1 MKRNIAQVLT
11 FSLLAA
17 SAGLISCVDSDKDYF
32 DADKLKQIYEDTFPV
47 KNVDPDGDWE
57 MTRSVLASVSV
68 NGDAGVDYT
77 IRIFDANPL
86 NSEND
91 AKLLAEG
98 IATNHKAFAVTID
111 CATEL
116 DRVFVARVDGQGH
129 YLVQPVSI
137 ENGAAIAHF
146 GDKNGETRAMA
157 RAGGASSVPNMEAPY
172 TAAEIKAKK
181 AEATEIEPGW
191 DLGAGSNWG
200 GAYSKNP
207 VFSKSERWFK
217 IPKGE
222 FYGQFSVSGTSGG
235 AKAIKV
241 IVPKD
246 SKWII
251 RNSIQFDAITEIIV
265 EDDGKIEI
273 DKNATLTLTSSSYLT
288 VLHDGEIKGDG
299 SISITNNSNG
309 LSNYN
314 AGEIECSVLKIEG
327 GGSDRSFVNYGKLEL
342 DRYEASTNGTTL
354 INHGKIKAGE
364 INGNNNTNIKNG
376 CYIETGKFQFG
387 SLLMGSSSEAIC
399 KELSS
404 IGNNND
410 IVMEAQSMLVCTG
423 IASLYRNVTGP
434 TRGKALLKISSIAK
448 TSGLN
453 ESSSKVSNNIICE
466 ITDQSTGGK
475 EPSRWSP
482 FDWLVNK
489 GLQNSATY
497 CNPGKADFLLPE
509 DDDCIKEGYEPD
521 DDEDDVE
528 LQYAVYSYAFEDN
541 YPYSG
546 DYDFNDI
553 VLNVTL
559 PAAGDEVDEL
569 KYTIDLRAVGAIKQ
583 LGAGLRIRGIDC
595 DNVESVSFGAGAAQR
610 ANSLSSGIFE
620 NVPYETTGGEL
631 VIPLFGDAHQV
642 YGYMGSDRTMLNTGG
657 NSIPL
662 KEIYTLEVKIELD
675 DDISVPSATDD
686 LDFFIAYKTT
696 GRKRTEI
703 HLSKFNTA
711 TPNGALADGQVL
723 DVIQAVNNT
732 WALCVPDKFAYPT
745 ERTVITDAYPGF
757 VDWGQNQDTNTFWYK
772 TPVSDE
778 AVMKY

>member
-1 MKRNIAQVLT
+1 MKRNIAQVLI

-17 SAGLISCVDSDKDYF
+17 SAGLISCVDNDRNYF
-32 DADKLKQIYEDTFPV
+32 DADKLKQIYEETFPV

-57 MTRSVLASVSV
+57 MSRSIAANVSV
-68 NGDAGVDYT
+68 NGDTGVDYT

-86 NSEND
+86 NAEND

-98 IATNHKAFAVTID
+98 TAANNKVFTVTLD
-111 CATEL
+111 CPTAL

-137 ENGAAIAHF
+137 ENEAAIAHF
-146 GDKNGETRAMA
+146 GDRNGETRLSA
-157 RAGGASSVPNMEAPY
+157 RAGESSSIPTMNAPY
-172 TAAEIKAKK
+172 TTAEIKAKK

-191 DLGAGSNWG
+191 DLGAGANWG
-200 GAYSKNP
+200 GAYSENP

-217 IPKGE
+217 IPRGE
-222 FYGQFSVSGTSGG
+222 FDGQFSVSGTGDG

-251 RNSIQFDAITEIIV
+251 RNSFQLNAITEIIV
-265 EDDGKIEI
+265 EEDGKIEI
-273 DKNATLTLTSSSYLT
+273 EKGATLTLTSSCYLT
-288 VLHDGEIKGDG
+288 VLHDGEIDGDG
-299 SISITNNSNG
+299 SINITNNSAG

-327 GGSDRSFVNYGKLEL
+327 GGSERSFVNYGKLEL

-387 SLLMGSSSEAIC
+387 SLLMGSSSQAIC
-399 KELSS
+399 KELSNN
-404 IGNNND
+404 GNNND

-423 IASLYRNVTGP
+423 IASLYRNVIGP

-453 ESSSKVSNNIICE
+453 WSSSKVTNNIICE
-466 ITDQSTGGK
+466 ITDQSTGGS
-475 EPSRWSP
+475 EQDSWSP
-482 FDWLVNK
+482 FDWLVKK

-497 CNPGKADFLLPE
+497 CNPGKADFMLPE
-509 DDDCIKEGYEPD
+509 DDDCIHEGYESD

-546 DYDFNDI
+546 DYDFNDV

-559 PAAGDEVDEL
+559 PAAGDKVDEL
-569 KYTIDLRAVGAIKQ
+569 IYRIDLRAVGGIKQ

-595 DNVESVSFGAGAAQR
+595 DNVESVSFKKGADQR
-610 ANSLSSGIFE
+610 AQSLSSGIFE
-620 NVPYETTGGEL
+620 NVSYEKTGGEL

-642 YGYMGSDRTMLNTGG
+642 YGYTGNDRTMLNTGG

-675 DDISVPSATDD
+675 DDISVPSATED
-686 LDFFIAYKTT
+686 LDFFIAYKTA

-703 HLSKFNTA
+703 HLKKFNTP
-711 TPNGALADGQVL
+711 TPNGALADNGVL
-723 DVIQAVNNT
+723 DVIKAVNNT

-745 ERTVITDAYPGF
+745 ERMVITDAYPEF
-757 VDWGQNQDTNTFWYK
+757 VNWGQNQETNNFWYK
-772 TPVSDE
+772 SPVSDE
-778 AVMKY
+778 MVMKY